1 MIKLAG
7 IGLIIVLLVAL
18 GSPVQGA
25 VAEKQGEPV
34 KNTPGLS
41 EPQKVVWDYFAAYI
55 AWLNYDL
62 NKGDEKVKTIKPVS
76 NRSLDPS
83 YVTQHYIASY
93 NKLMQEDKKTTPIG
107 EVGFLDYDPIICG
120 QDFPDNMDSAS
131 VVLVNNTET
140 EATVKVGFSKF
151 TVDSPRIIK
160 LKKLPEGWRI
170 DAIGCDGQ
178 DFDSLYQGMVKWYKQ
193 QKK

>member
-1 MIKLAG
+1 MIKLAK
-7 IGLIIVLLVAL
+7 IGLIMLLLVAI
-18 GSPVQGA
+18 GSPVNGHA
-25 VAEKQGEPV
+25 SEKQIEPV
-34 KNTPGLS
+34 KYPTGLS

-55 AWLNYDL
+55 AWLDYDL
-62 NKGDEKVKTIKPVS
+62 NKGDGKVKTIKPVP
-76 NRSLDPS
+76 NRSLDPN
-83 YVTQHYIASY
+83 YVTRHYIDSY
-93 NKLMQEDKKTTPIG
+93 NKLMQEDKKTTPPG

-131 VVLVNNTET
+131 VVLVNNIGT
-140 EATVKVGFSKF
+140 EATVKVGFSQF

-170 DAIGCDGQ
+170 DAILCGKD
-178 DFDSLYQGMVKWYKQ
+178 DFDSMYETIKKKYKQ